1 MKDNSDLVIIGGGHG
16 DDTCEW
22 NKGNRKL
29 LTLLSL
35 GLYILPTILTMG
47 AVFKNTVLREQC
59 VLETT

>member
-1 MKDNSDLVIIGGGHG
+1 METM
-16 DDTCEW
+16 TCEW